1 MQNNVGLH
9 ARPATL
15 LIKAANKFQS
25 RIIIVKD
32 RIEADAKSILSLIT
46 LGAGKG
52 DEILIRVDGVDEVE
66 ATESILD
73 VLESLED

>member
-1 MQNNVGLH
+1 
-9 ARPATL
+9 